1 MFGRINS
8 FATSGRLAGCVIWSS
23 LFLCAQAPPKPP
35 DANVQEMV
43 SRDAPPTFRA
53 KVNLVLVPVVVR
65 DRDGHAVGNLKKEDF
80 QLFDKGKPQTIS
92 RFSVESGKGSEIK
105 LRPDGAAVVATPA
118 APGEPEETKPG
129 EAPPKRF
136 VAYLFDDMHLSFGD
150 LAQSRQAAERHIDT
164 LESTDRAAI
173 FSTSGKTMLDF
184 TADREKLHAALL
196 RLQPQSRTGGAN
208 ECPSVSYYQADL
220 IVNKNDPQ
228 ALQAATLE
236 VAVCNPQAMGNG
248 PGNSQSNNANQ
259 QQAMSAAQRALTLGN
274 ADVQVALGVVR
285 DVVRRIST
293 MPGQR
298 SLILVSPGFLIVPD
312 FRTEEVD
319 IVDRAIRSNV
329 VIGAVDARGLYVGDG
344 IVPDVSKPVYNGQAA
359 LFKAQ
364 YDRDSAL
371 AQADVLAELSD
382 STGGTFFHNS
392 NDLDAGFRR
401 VATAPEFYYVLGFSP
416 QNLKLDGS
424 IHTLKVT
431 VKDLKGLT
439 LQARRGY
446 YAPKH
451 LADPGEQAKQ
461 EIEEAVFSRD
471 ELRDIPI
478 ELHTQFFKAS
488 DTDVK
493 LSVLAR
499 VDLRHLHFRKED
511 GRNRNSLRVVSALFD
526 TNGNYVTGM
535 EKIVEMRLLDQTVQN
550 RLGLITVKTS
560 LDIKPGSYVVR
571 LVVRDTEEQ
580 LMAAQTAAIEI
591 PY

>member
-1 MFGRINS
+1 MFRRTNS
-8 FATSGRLAGCVIWSS
+8 FATGLRLAGCAISSS
-23 LFLCAQAPPKPP
+23 LFLCAQAPSKPP

-43 SRDAPPTFRA
+43 SRDAPATFRA

-65 DRDGHAVGNLKKEDF
+65 DRDGHAIGNLKKEDF

-105 LRPDGAAVVATPA
+105 LRPDVAATATST
-118 APGEPEETKPG
+118 APGEPEEPKPG

-150 LAQSRQAAERHIDT
+150 LAQARQAAGRHIDS

-196 RLQPQSRTGGAN
+196 RLQPQSRMGGAN

-220 IVNKNDPQ
+220 MVNKNDPQ

-236 VAVCNPQAMGNG
+236 VTVCNPQVMS
-248 PGNSQSNNANQ
+248 PGNAQIMSNQ

-274 ADVQVALGVVR
+274 ADVQVSMAVLK
-285 DVVRRIST
+285 DVVRRISG

-312 FRTEEVD
+312 FRTDEVD
-319 IVDRAIRSNV
+319 IMDRAIRSNV

-344 IVPDVSKPVYNGQAA
+344 IVPDASKPVYSSQAA
-359 LFKAQ
+359 IFKAQ

-371 AQADVLAELSD
+371 AQADVLAEFSD

-392 NDLDAGFRR
+392 NDLDEGFRR

-424 IHTLKVT
+424 LHTLKVT

-439 LQARRGY
+439 VQARRGY
-446 YAPKH
+446 YVPKR
-451 LADPGEQAKQ
+451 LADPAEQARQ

-471 ELRDIPI
+471 ELHDIPI

-511 GRNRNSLRVVSALFD
+511 GRNRNNLRVVAALFD
-526 TNGNYVTGM
+526 NNGNYVTGM

-591 PY
+591 PF

>member
-1 MFGRINS
+1 MFRRINS
-8 FATSGRLAGCVIWSS
+8 FATGRRLAGCVISSS
-23 LFLCAQAPPKPP
+23 LFLCAQAPPKPQ
-35 DANVQEMV
+35 DGNVQEMS
-43 SRDAPPTFRA
+43 SRDTPATFRA

-65 DRDGHAVGNLKKEDF
+65 DRDGHAIGNLKKEDF
-80 QLFDKGKPQTIS
+80 QLFDKGKPQAIS
-92 RFSVESGKGSEIK
+92 RFSVESGKASEIK
-105 LRPDGAAVVATPA
+105 LPPDGAAIATPT
-118 APGEPEETKPG
+118 APGEPEETQPG

-136 VAYLFDDMHLSFGD
+136 VAYLFDDMHITFGD
-150 LAQSRQAAERHIDT
+150 LAQARQAAGRHIDT
-164 LESTDRAAI
+164 LDSTDRAAI

-184 TADREKLHAALL
+184 TADREKLRAALL
-196 RLQPQSRTGGAN
+196 RLQPQSRMVGGN

-236 VAVCNPQAMGNG
+236 VAVCNPQVMGSG
-248 PGNSQSNNANQ
+248 PGNSQSTANQ
-259 QQAMSAAQRALTLGN
+259 QQAMGAAQRALTLGN
-274 ADVQVALGVVR
+274 ADVQVSMAVLK
-285 DVVRRIST
+285 DVVRRISA

-312 FRTEEVD
+312 FRTDEVD
-319 IVDRAIRSNV
+319 IMDRAIRSNV

-344 IVPDVSKPVYNGQAA
+344 IVPDVSKPVYSSQAA
-359 LFKAQ
+359 IFKAQ

-371 AQADVLAELSD
+371 AQSDVLAEFAD

-392 NDLDAGFRR
+392 NDLDEGFRG

-424 IHTLKVT
+424 LHALKVT

-439 LQARRGY
+439 VQARRGY
-446 YAPKH
+446 YVPKH
-451 LADPGEQAKQ
+451 LADPAEQARQ

-471 ELRDIPI
+471 ELHDIPI

-511 GRNRNSLRVVSALFD
+511 GRNRNNLRVVAALFD
-526 TNGNYVTGM
+526 NNGNYVTGM

-591 PY
+591 PF

>member
-8 FATSGRLAGCVIWSS
+8 FATGRWLAGCVILSS

-35 DANVQEMV
+35 DANAQEMI
-43 SRDAPPTFRA
+43 SRDAPATFRA

-65 DRDGHAVGNLKKEDF
+65 DREGHAIGNLKKEDF
-80 QLFDKGKPQTIS
+80 QVFDKGKPQTIS

-105 LRPDGAAVVATPA
+105 LQPDVAAIATST
-118 APGEPEETKPG
+118 APGEPEEPKPG

-150 LAQSRQAAERHIDT
+150 LAQARQAAGRHIDS

-184 TADREKLHAALL
+184 TADREKLRAALL
-196 RLQPQSRTGGAN
+196 RLQPQSRMVGGN

-236 VAVCNPQAMGNG
+236 VAVCNPQMMS
-248 PGNSQSNNANQ
+248 PGNAQIMSNQ
-259 QQAMSAAQRALTLGN
+259 QQAMGAAQRALTLGN
-274 ADVQVALGVVR
+274 ADVQVSMAVLK
-285 DVVRRIST
+285 DVVRRISA

-312 FRTEEVD
+312 FRTDEVD
-319 IVDRAIRSNV
+319 IMDRAIRSNV

-344 IVPDVSKPVYNGQAA
+344 IVPDVSKPVYSSQAA
-359 LFKAQ
+359 IFKAQ
-364 YDRDSAL
+364 YDRDGAL
-371 AQADVLAELSD
+371 AQADVLAEFSD

-392 NDLDAGFRR
+392 NDLDEGFRR

-424 IHTLKVT
+424 LHTLKVT

-439 LQARRGY
+439 VQARRGY
-446 YAPKH
+446 YVPKH
-451 LADPGEQAKQ
+451 LADPAEQARR
-461 EIEEAVFSRD
+461 EIEEAVFSRE
-471 ELRDIPI
+471 ELHDIPI

-511 GRNRNSLRVVSALFD
+511 GRNRNNLRVVAALFD
-526 TNGNYVTGM
+526 NNGNYVTGM
-535 EKIVEMRLLDQTVQN
+535 EKTVEMRLLDQTVQN

-591 PY
+591 PF

>member
-8 FATSGRLAGCVIWSS
+8 FATGRWLAGCVILSS

-35 DANVQEMV
+35 DANAQEMI
-43 SRDAPPTFRA
+43 SRDAPATFRA

-65 DRDGHAVGNLKKEDF
+65 DREGHAIGNLKKEDF
-80 QLFDKGKPQTIS
+80 QVFDKGKPQTIS

-105 LRPDGAAVVATPA
+105 LQPDVAAIATST
-118 APGEPEETKPG
+118 APGEPEEPKPG

-150 LAQSRQAAERHIDT
+150 LAQARQAAGRHIDS

-196 RLQPQSRTGGAN
+196 RLQPQSRMVGGN

-236 VAVCNPQAMGNG
+236 VAVCNPQMMS
-248 PGNSQSNNANQ
+248 PGNAQIMSNQ
-259 QQAMSAAQRALTLGN
+259 QQAMGAAQRALTLGN
-274 ADVQVALGVVR
+274 ADVQVSMAVLK
-285 DVVRRIST
+285 DVVRRISA

-312 FRTEEVD
+312 FRTDEVD
-319 IVDRAIRSNV
+319 IMDRAIRSNV

-344 IVPDVSKPVYNGQAA
+344 IVPDVSKPVYSSQAA
-359 LFKAQ
+359 IFKAQ
-364 YDRDSAL
+364 YDRDGAL
-371 AQADVLAELSD
+371 AQADVLAEFSD

-392 NDLDAGFRR
+392 NDLDEGFRR

-424 IHTLKVT
+424 LHTLKVT

-439 LQARRGY
+439 VQARRGY
-446 YAPKH
+446 YVPKH
-451 LADPGEQAKQ
+451 LADPAEQARR
-461 EIEEAVFSRD
+461 EIEEAVFSRE
-471 ELRDIPI
+471 ELHDIPI

-511 GRNRNSLRVVSALFD
+511 GRNRNNLRVVAALFD
-526 TNGNYVTGM
+526 NNGNYVTGM
-535 EKIVEMRLLDQTVQN
+535 EKTVEMRLLDQTVQN

-591 PY
+591 PF

>member
-8 FATSGRLAGCVIWSS
+8 FATGRWLAGCVILSS

-35 DANVQEMV
+35 DANAQEMI
-43 SRDAPPTFRA
+43 SRDAPATFRA

-65 DRDGHAVGNLKKEDF
+65 DREGHAIGNLKKEDF
-80 QLFDKGKPQTIS
+80 QVFDKGKPQTIS

-105 LRPDGAAVVATPA
+105 LQPDVAAIATST
-118 APGEPEETKPG
+118 APGEPEEPKPG

-150 LAQSRQAAERHIDT
+150 LAQARQAAGRHIDS

-196 RLQPQSRTGGAN
+196 RLQPQSRMVGGN

-236 VAVCNPQAMGNG
+236 VAVCNPQMMS
-248 PGNSQSNNANQ
+248 PGNAQIMSNQ
-259 QQAMSAAQRALTLGN
+259 QQAMGAAQRALTLGN
-274 ADVQVALGVVR
+274 ADVQVSMAVLK
-285 DVVRRIST
+285 DVVRRISA

-312 FRTEEVD
+312 FRTDEVD
-319 IVDRAIRSNV
+319 IMDRAIRSNV

-344 IVPDVSKPVYNGQAA
+344 IVPDVSKPVYSSQAA
-359 LFKAQ
+359 IFKAQ
-364 YDRDSAL
+364 YDRDGAL
-371 AQADVLAELSD
+371 AQADVLAEFSD

-392 NDLDAGFRR
+392 NDLDEGFRR

-424 IHTLKVT
+424 LHTLKVT

-439 LQARRGY
+439 VQARRGY
-446 YAPKH
+446 YVPKH
-451 LADPGEQAKQ
+451 LADPAEQARR
-461 EIEEAVFSRD
+461 EIEEAVFSRE
-471 ELRDIPI
+471 ELHDIPI

-511 GRNRNSLRVVSALFD
+511 GRNRNNLRVVAALFD
-526 TNGNYVTGM
+526 NNGNYVTGM
-535 EKIVEMRLLDQTVQN
+535 EKTVEMRLLDQTVQN

-560 LDIKPGSYVVR
+560 LDIKPGSYLVR

-591 PY
+591 PF

>member
-1 MFGRINS
+1 MSRGTNS
-8 FATSGRLAGCVIWSS
+8 FAAGGRLAGCVILSS
-23 LFLCAQAPPKPP
+23 LLLCAQAPPKPP
-35 DANVQEMV
+35 DPNAQEMI
-43 SRDAPPTFRA
+43 SRDAPATFRA

-65 DRDGHAVGNLKKEDF
+65 DRDGQAIGNLKKEDF

-105 LRPDGAAVVATPA
+105 LQPDGAAIAART
-118 APGEPEETKPG
+118 APGEPEEPKPG

-150 LAQSRQAAERHIDT
+150 LGQARQAAERHIDS

-184 TADREKLHAALL
+184 TTDREKLHAALL
-196 RLQPQSRTGGAN
+196 RLQPQSRMSGAN

-236 VAVCNPQAMGNG
+236 VAVCNPQVMGSG
-248 PGNSQSNNANQ
+248 PGNSQSMSNQ

-274 ADVQVALGVVR
+274 ADVQVSMAVLK
-285 DVVRRIST
+285 DVVRRISA

-312 FRTEEVD
+312 FRTDEVD
-319 IVDRAIRSNV
+319 IMDRAIRSNV

-344 IVPDVSKPVYNGQAA
+344 IVPDASKRVYNSQAA
-359 LFKAQ
+359 IFKAQ

-371 AQADVLAELSD
+371 VQADVLAELSD

-392 NDLDAGFRR
+392 NDLDEGFRR

-416 QNLKLDGS
+416 ENLKLDGS
-424 IHTLKVT
+424 LHTLKVT

-451 LADPGEQAKQ
+451 LADPAEQARQ

-471 ELRDIPI
+471 ELHDIPI

-511 GRNRNSLRVVSALFD
+511 GRNRNNLRVVSALFD
-526 TNGNYVTGM
+526 T
-535 EKIVEMRLLDQTVQN
+535 
-550 RLGLITVKTS
+550 
-560 LDIKPGSYVVR
+560 
-571 LVVRDTEEQ
+571 
-580 LMAAQTAAIEI
+580 
-591 PY
+591 

>member
-8 FATSGRLAGCVIWSS
+8 FATGRWLAGCVILSS

-35 DANVQEMV
+35 DANAQEMI
-43 SRDAPPTFRA
+43 SRDAPATFRA

-65 DRDGHAVGNLKKEDF
+65 DREGHAIGNLKKEDF
-80 QLFDKGKPQTIS
+80 QVFDKGKPQTIS

-105 LRPDGAAVVATPA
+105 LQPDVAAIATST
-118 APGEPEETKPG
+118 APGEPEEPKPG

-150 LAQSRQAAERHIDT
+150 LAQARQAAGRHIDS

-196 RLQPQSRTGGAN
+196 RLQPQSRMVGEN

-236 VAVCNPQAMGNG
+236 VAVCNPQMMS
-248 PGNSQSNNANQ
+248 PGNAQIMSNQ
-259 QQAMSAAQRALTLGN
+259 QQAMGAAQRALTLGN
-274 ADVQVALGVVR
+274 ADVQVSMAVLK
-285 DVVRRIST
+285 DVVRRISA

-312 FRTEEVD
+312 FRTDEVD
-319 IVDRAIRSNV
+319 IMDRAIRSNV

-344 IVPDVSKPVYNGQAA
+344 IVPDVSKPVYSSQAA
-359 LFKAQ
+359 IFKAQ
-364 YDRDSAL
+364 YDRDGAL
-371 AQADVLAELSD
+371 AQADVLAEFSD

-392 NDLDAGFRR
+392 NDLDEGFRR

-424 IHTLKVT
+424 LHTLKVT

-439 LQARRGY
+439 VQARRGY
-446 YAPKH
+446 YVPKH
-451 LADPGEQAKQ
+451 LADPAEQARR
-461 EIEEAVFSRD
+461 EIEEAVFSRE
-471 ELRDIPI
+471 ELHDIPI

-511 GRNRNSLRVVSALFD
+511 GRNRNNLRVVAALFD
-526 TNGNYVTGM
+526 NNGNYVTGM
-535 EKIVEMRLLDQTVQN
+535 EKTVEMRLLDQTVQN

-591 PY
+591 PF

>member
-1 MFGRINS
+1 MSRGTNS
-8 FATSGRLAGCVIWSS
+8 FAACGRLAGCVILSS
-23 LFLCAQAPPKPP
+23 LLLCAQAPPKPP
-35 DANVQEMV
+35 DANAQEMI
-43 SRDAPPTFRA
+43 SRDAPATFRA

-65 DRDGHAVGNLKKEDF
+65 DRDGQAIGNLKKEDF

-105 LRPDGAAVVATPA
+105 LQPDGAAIAART
-118 APGEPEETKPG
+118 APGEPEEPKPG

-150 LAQSRQAAERHIDT
+150 LGQARQAAERHIDS

-184 TADREKLHAALL
+184 TTDREKLHAALL
-196 RLQPQSRTGGAN
+196 RLQPQSRMSGAN

-236 VAVCNPQAMGNG
+236 VAVCNPQVMGSG
-248 PGNSQSNNANQ
+248 PGNSQSMSNQ

-274 ADVQVALGVVR
+274 ADVQVSMAVLK
-285 DVVRRIST
+285 DVVRRISA

-312 FRTEEVD
+312 FRTDEVD
-319 IVDRAIRSNV
+319 IMDRAIRSNV

-344 IVPDVSKPVYNGQAA
+344 IVPDASKRVYNSQAA
-359 LFKAQ
+359 IFKAQ

-371 AQADVLAELSD
+371 VQADVLAELSD

-392 NDLDAGFRR
+392 NDLDEGFRR

-416 QNLKLDGS
+416 ENLKLDGS
-424 IHTLKVT
+424 LHTLKVT

-451 LADPGEQAKQ
+451 LADPAEQARQ

-471 ELRDIPI
+471 ELHDIPI

-511 GRNRNSLRVVSALFD
+511 GRNRNNLRVVSALFD
-526 TNGNYVTGM
+526 SNGNYVTGM

-591 PY
+591 PF